1 MNSYPPDLFDGVP
14 RSPTV
19 VSADAELKGV
29 HEGSVYV
36 QSGATLVLNGDL
48 RGTLT
53 VEPGATVEIVGRQQG
68 TLHVSRDGSAL
79 VTGAVQGTV
88 HNEGT
93 IVVETTGTAAGT
105 LHNDGRFVLRGRQ
118 GGSRTGSG
126 SFEIE
131 PGGEVVQPVRRDGAD
146 VYEWKY

>member
-19 VSADAELKGV
+19 ISADAELNGV
-29 HEGSVYV
+29 HDGSVYV
-36 QSGATLVLNGDL
+36 QFGATLVLNGNL

-79 VTGAVQGTV
+79 VTGTM

-93 IVVETTGTAAGT
+93 IVVETTGMAAGT
-105 LHNDGRFVLRGRQ
+105 LHNDGRFVLRGRR

-131 PGGEVVQPVRRDGAD
+131 PGGQVVQPVRRDGAD